1 MPAPFLA
8 TLVLAVV
15 ITFDLTVRNV
25 IHTFTTHTGTPG
37 AASNVARTKVED
49 THDKKIRAFPTLKLQ
64 QETSM
69 AETLY
74 TSSKIIMKYQNV

>member
-25 IHTFTTHTGTPG
+25 IHTFTTHTRWSPPG

-69 AETLY
+69 AETSD
-74 TSSKIIMKYQNV
+74 T